1 MDLQRI
7 EAEEWLRLFEELDIS
22 GSYEYVLLDL
32 SEAVQGLFDILRLCT
47 RVYTIT
53 RDDGFAAA
61 KQGQYEE
68 LLRCLDCEDILR
80 KTRKFRLP
88 LFRQLPAGLENLT
101 HSELAALVQE
111 IIWEDWKDA

>member
-1 MDLQRI
+1 
-7 EAEEWLRLFEELDIS
+7 
-22 GSYEYVLLDL
+22 
-32 SEAVQGLFDILRLCT
+32 
-47 RVYTIT
+47 VYTIT

-61 KQGQYEE
+61 KQEQYEE

-111 IIWEDWKDA
+111 IIREDWKDA